1 VNCRPVRFRQ
11 GFGVAATLLLAEAA
25 HGGCGKPTPSP
36 AAEPA
41 RYVTEGGQVYD
52 RETNLTWDR
61 CSIGQTWATAGC
73 SGTVLLLTWD
83 QAAKHATGG
92 WRLPSQSELESLVVA
107 ACRNPAID
115 ENLFPNLGAGK
126 YWYWSSSA
134 LTATSAWV
142 VYFGSGTASPIG
154 HAFTNAVRLVQSG
167 RVAAP

>member
-1 VNCRPVRFRQ
+1 VTRRAVRIRQ
-11 GFGVAATLLLAEAA
+11 GFGVAATLLLAAA
-25 HGGCGKPTPSP
+25 ASGGCGKPMANP
-36 AAEPA
+36 AGRPA
-41 RYVTEGGQVYD
+41 RYETDGGLVYD

-61 CSIGQTWATAGC
+61 CSVGQTWTAAGC
-73 SGTVLLLTWD
+73 SGSVLLLTWD
-83 QAAKHATGG
+83 QSVKQATGA
-92 WRLPSQSELESLVVA
+92 WRLPSQTELESLVVE

-115 ENLFPNLGAGK
+115 EIAFPNMEAGK

-154 HAFTNAVRLVQSG
+154 HAFTNAERLVQSG